1 MAGMGNKQQGGPGDS
16 REGLGNSSTG
26 IGDIKENLGAA
37 GREPRD
43 RKEGLRDSK
52 GELGTEGLA

>member
-37 GREPRD
+37 GR
-43 RKEGLRDSK
+43 
-52 GELGTEGLA
+52 A